1 MTLVKQTLYMTLRHL
16 RELWRQPWFV
26 GVTLVQPVI
35 WLLLFGALF
44 RKIVEIPGLHG
55 HSYIAFLAPGVVVMT
70 AMFNSAWSGMALI
83 EDLNRGVTARFLVSP
98 VRREALIAG
107 RLLKEAVVVVI
118 QSVIIVVLALIVGA
132 SFNGGVAGVVTLFA
146 VSALLGA
153 TFGGLSNGFAL
164 IMRQEEALI
173 GAVQFIV
180 LPLTFLSTTFL
191 QSNLMPDWIR
201 HVSDFNPVNWAV
213 IAGRGAVSS
222 NPDWGLVGSR
232 AAARLPGLRDESV
245 SELPEERLGARA
257 GSVLNQRLQAAAGLG
272 HPQPTQQFIRD
283 VDVVDAEVGTV
294 IEDRDRSLRGLGVG
308 D

>member
-1 MTLVKQTLYMTLRHL
+1 MTLIKQTLYMTLRHL

-44 RKIVEIPGLHG
+44 KKIVEIPGFHG

-107 RLLKEAVVVVI
+107 RILKEAVVVVI

-132 SFNGGVAGVVTLFA
+132 SFNGGVAGVVVLFA

-191 QSNLMPDWIR
+191 QSNLMPGWIR

-213 IAGRGAVSS
+213 TAGRGAVSS
-222 NPDWGLVGSR
+222 NPDWGLVASR
-232 AAARLPGLRDESV
+232 AAFLAALLLACLAFATNAFRSYQRSV
-245 SELPEERLGARA
+245 
-257 GSVLNQRLQAAAGLG
+257 
-272 HPQPTQQFIRD
+272 
-283 VDVVDAEVGTV
+283 
-294 IEDRDRSLRGLGVG
+294 
-308 D
+308 

>member
-1 MTLVKQTLYMTLRHL
+1 MSLITQTLYMTLRHL

-44 RKIVEIPGLHG
+44 KRIVEIPGFHG
-55 HSYIAFLAPGVVVMT
+55 HSYMAFLAPGVVVMT

-83 EDLNRGVTARFLVSP
+83 EDLNRGVIGRFLVSP
-98 VRREALIAG
+98 VRRQALIAG

-118 QSVIIVVLALIVGA
+118 QSVIIVALALIVGA
-132 SFNGGVAGVVTLFA
+132 SFNGGVGGVLVLFA

-191 QSNLMPDWIR
+191 QSNLMPNWIR
-201 HVSDFNPVNWAV
+201 HASDFNPVNWAV
-213 IAGRGAVSS
+213 VAGRAATSS
-222 NPDWGLVGSR
+222 SPDWGLVASR
-232 AAARLPGLRDESV
+232 AGFLAALLIVCLGFATRAFRSYQRSV
-245 SELPEERLGARA
+245 
-257 GSVLNQRLQAAAGLG
+257 
-272 HPQPTQQFIRD
+272 
-283 VDVVDAEVGTV
+283 
-294 IEDRDRSLRGLGVG
+294 
-308 D
+308 

>member
-1 MTLVKQTLYMTLRHL
+1 MTLIRHTLYMTLRHL

-26 GVTLVQPVI
+26 AVTLIQPVI

-44 RKIVEIPGLHG
+44 KRVIEIPGFPS

-107 RLLKEAVVVVI
+107 RILKEAVVVVI
-118 QSVIIVVLALIVGA
+118 QSLIIVVLALIVGA
-132 SFNGGVAGVVTLFA
+132 SFPGGVGGVAALFV

-153 TFGGLSNGFAL
+153 TFGALSNGFGL

-191 QSNLMPDWIR
+191 AANLIPSWMR
-201 HVSDFNPVNWAV
+201 TVSDFNPVNWAV
-213 IAGRGAVSS
+213 VAGRTATSA
-222 NPDWGLVGSR
+222 NPDWGLAASR
-232 AAARLPGLRDESV
+232 AAFLAALLAVCLAFATNAFRSYQRSV
-245 SELPEERLGARA
+245 
-257 GSVLNQRLQAAAGLG
+257 
-272 HPQPTQQFIRD
+272 
-283 VDVVDAEVGTV
+283 
-294 IEDRDRSLRGLGVG
+294 
-308 D
+308 

>member
-1 MTLVKQTLYMTLRHL
+1 MTLIRQTLYMTARHL

-44 RKIVEIPGLHG
+44 KRIVEIPGFTG

-83 EDLNRGVTARFLVSP
+83 EDLNRGVTARFLVTP

-107 RLLKEAVVVVI
+107 RLVKEAVVVVI
-118 QSVIIVVLALIVGA
+118 QSLIIVALALVVGA
-132 SFNGGVAGVVTLFA
+132 SFPGGVGGVAVLFA
-146 VSALLGA
+146 VAALLGA

-180 LPLTFLSTTFL
+180 LPLTFLSTTFIEA
-191 QSNLMPDWIR
+191 QLMPSWIR
-201 HVSDFNPVNWAV
+201 HVADFNPANWAV
-213 IAGRGAVSS
+213 VAGRAASS
-222 NPDWGLVGSR
+222 ANPDWGVVMSRVGFL
-232 AAARLPGLRDESV
+232 AACLIACLAFATHAFKSYQRSV
-245 SELPEERLGARA
+245 
-257 GSVLNQRLQAAAGLG
+257 
-272 HPQPTQQFIRD
+272 
-283 VDVVDAEVGTV
+283 
-294 IEDRDRSLRGLGVG
+294 
-308 D
+308 

>member
-1 MTLVKQTLYMTLRHL
+1 MTMIRQTAYMTVRHL

-44 RKIVEIPGLHG
+44 KKIVEIPGFHG

-107 RLLKEAVVVVI
+107 RIVKEAVVVVI
-118 QSVIIVVLALIVGA
+118 QSLIIVALALIVGA
-132 SFNGGVAGVVTLFA
+132 SFPGGPAGVAALFV

-153 TFGGLSNGFAL
+153 TFGALSNGFAL

-191 QSNLMPDWIR
+191 EANLMPKWIQ

-213 IAGRGAVSS
+213 VAGRAATQSH
-222 NPDWGLVGSR
+222 PDWGVV
-232 AAARLPGLRDESV
+232 A
-245 SELPEERLGARA
+245 ARA
-257 GSVLNQRLQAAAGLG
+257 GFLVALLLVTLAFATRAFQSYQRSV
-272 HPQPTQQFIRD
+272 
-283 VDVVDAEVGTV
+283 
-294 IEDRDRSLRGLGVG
+294 
-308 D
+308 

>member
-1 MTLVKQTLYMTLRHL
+1 MTLIKQTLYMTLRHL

-44 RKIVEIPGLHG
+44 KKIVEIPGFHG

-132 SFNGGVAGVVTLFA
+132 SFDGGVAGVVVVFA

-191 QSNLMPDWIR
+191 QSNLMPRWIR

-213 IAGRGAVSS
+213 IAGRGAASS
-222 NPDWGLVGSR
+222 HPDWGLVASR
-232 AAARLPGLRDESV
+232 AAFLAALLLVCLGFATRAFRSYQRSV
-245 SELPEERLGARA
+245 
-257 GSVLNQRLQAAAGLG
+257 
-272 HPQPTQQFIRD
+272 
-283 VDVVDAEVGTV
+283 
-294 IEDRDRSLRGLGVG
+294 
-308 D
+308 